1 MEVCVVTSD
10 AIIVA
15 LITGACAV
23 ISQIVISAKSTREL
37 YSKLDKQSEIA
48 DERIKSELAVIKV
61 EMAELRKQVEKH
73 NSVVERTYS
82 IEKELEVQKEQIK
95 VANNRLKDLE
105 TAAVK

>member
-1 MEVCVVTSD
+1 MSD

-15 LITGACAV
+15 LITGSFAV

>member
-1 MEVCVVTSD
+1 MEVCVVNSD

-73 NSVVERTYS
+73 NSVVERTFS

-105 TAAVK
+105 TATVK

>member
-1 MEVCVVTSD
+1 MDEAV
-10 AIIVA
+10 IVA

-23 ISQIVISAKSTREL
+23 ISQIIISAKSTREL

>member
-1 MEVCVVTSD
+1 MND
-10 AIIVA
+10 AIVVA

-48 DERIKSELAVIKV
+48 DERIKSELSVIKV

-73 NSVVERTYS
+73 NSVVERTFS

-105 TAAVK
+105 AAATK

>member
-1 MEVCVVTSD
+1 MSD

-15 LITGACAV
+15 LITGSFAV

-73 NSVVERTYS
+73 NSVVERTFS

-105 TAAVK
+105 TATIK

>member
-1 MEVCVVTSD
+1 VSD
-10 AIIVA
+10 AVIVA

-48 DERIKSELAVIKV
+48 DERIKSELAINKT
-61 EMAELRKQVEKH
+61 EMSELRRQVEKH

-95 VANNRLKDLE
+95 VANNRIKDLE
-105 TAAVK
+105 VSTGK